1 VFTIPSVVADHAIP
15 ELDHSAMAAV
25 QHRLD
30 LLAKPQGS
38 LGRLEELAVQLAG
51 VQGQATPVASPAAVA
66 VMAADHGVA
75 GEGVSAYPSEV
86 TAQMVYNFLRGGA
99 AINVFSRQ
107 VGARVYVVD
116 VGVKEKLT
124 VDPDQRDFLDR
135 KVCPGTANMTKRL
148 AMTAAEAE
156 AAIQVG
162 MSIAE
167 RVASDGAQVL
177 AVGEMGIGNSTSA
190 VALVCALHGH
200 APAEVTGRG
209 TGVDHAGWQKKVT
222 AIERALDLHALN
234 PDEPYRALCAVG
246 GLEIA
251 AMAGYV
257 IKGAQLRRPV
267 VIDGL
272 ISTAAALVAF
282 HLCPAVRDYLVPS
295 HLSHEPVHALMLDHL
310 GLAPLLHIDMR
321 LGEGTGAVLA
331 LPLLQAAVRMLTEMA
346 TFSDAGVSERAG

>member
-1 VFTIPSVVADHAIP
+1 MSTIPLIIADQVIP
-15 ELDHSAMAAV
+15 ELDRPAMAAV

-51 VQGQATPVASPAAVA
+51 IRGQTTPVASPAAVA
-66 VMAADHGVA
+66 VMAGDHGVVA
-75 GEGVSAYPSEV
+75 EGVSAYPSEV

-116 VGVKEKLT
+116 VGVKERLT
-124 VDPDQRDFLDR
+124 VDPEKTDFLDR
-135 KVCPGTANMTKRL
+135 KVCHGTANMTTGL
-148 AMTAAEAE
+148 AMTAAQTE
-156 AAIQVG
+156 AAILVG
-162 MSIAE
+162 MEIAE
-167 RVASDGAQVL
+167 RVTGDGARIL

-209 TGVDHAGWQKKVT
+209 TGVDQAGWQRKVT
-222 AIERALDLHALN
+222 AIERALTLHSLT
-234 PDEPYRALCAVG
+234 PEEPFRVLCAVG

-295 HLSHEPVHALMLDHL
+295 HLSHEPVHAIMLEHL

-331 LPLLQAAVRMLTEMA
+331 LPLLQAAVGILTEMA
-346 TFSDAGVSERAG
+346 TFSDAGVSGRAG